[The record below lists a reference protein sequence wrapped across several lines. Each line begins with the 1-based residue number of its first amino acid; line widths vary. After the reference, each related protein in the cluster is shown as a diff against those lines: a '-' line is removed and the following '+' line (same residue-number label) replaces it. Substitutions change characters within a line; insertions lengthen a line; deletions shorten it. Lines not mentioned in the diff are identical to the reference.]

1 MTRGRMRGNPLTFPE
16 AGYTVGDSG
25 QPSVSATRLGRR
37 RTRLRWLLERSARWS
52 TGGKDVEW
60 DSPAALNMA
69 GGGPRSFFPTGWGIF
84 LPPVLPLARVGVF
97 RLAPTPEA

>member
-1 MTRGRMRGNPLTFPE
+1 MTRGRMRGNPLTSPE

-69 GGGPRSFFPTGWGIF
+69 GVATPPLSPRVWGIF
-84 LPPVLPLARVGVF
+84 LAPVLPLAGHGVY
-97 RLAPTPEA
+97 RLL